1 MLRWLNQEG
10 AENPC
15 WYRQGKSQWA
25 ASSRRAADEQ
35 QSPVVC
41 VGCGISAALRQTVL
55 CIYLTGSADQAL

>member
-41 VGCGISAALRQTVL
+41 VLAVAFQQRSDKLSYVFI
-55 CIYLTGSADQAL
+55 